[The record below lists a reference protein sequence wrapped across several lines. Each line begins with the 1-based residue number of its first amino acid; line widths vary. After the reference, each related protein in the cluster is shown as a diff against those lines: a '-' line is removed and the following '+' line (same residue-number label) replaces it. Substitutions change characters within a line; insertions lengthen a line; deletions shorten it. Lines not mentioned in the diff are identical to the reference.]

1 MTGGGFFAGQQRS
14 RACAEVFADS
24 RGECWAAFP
33 AHPEPG
39 GNCAAAPSAAL
50 RAIRALPSCA
60 RGVRGETGY
69 GGSAKG
75 FWLPLHLQVRGGE
88 EGPVLAALRPLGCS
102 CAVSEQSP
110 SVGSAGAQVTPG
122 KGPPVGRRRGGN
134 SFPLSSMGPGI
145 AASDSHRAAV
155 NS

>member
-1 MTGGGFFAGQQRS
+1 MQGSSGAEPVPRCLPTAEGSVGPLFLRIPS
-14 RACAEVFADS
+14 RAGIVRQPRAPRSEPSEPSPPVPEGCAGKRGMGGLQRASGSLFIS
-24 RGECWAAFP
+24 RFG
-33 AHPEPG
+33 
-39 GNCAAAPSAAL
+39 
-50 RAIRALPSCA
+50 
-60 RGVRGETGY
+60 
-69 GGSAKG
+69 
-75 FWLPLHLQVRGGE
+75 GGE

-122 KGPPVGRRRGGN
+122 NGPRVSRRRGGN

>member
-75 FWLPLHLQVRGGE
+75 FWLPLHLQVRGGRGGSCPGSFETPRLLLCRVRAKPVRGQRWSTSHPWKRAPGEQE
-88 EGPVLAALRPLGCS
+88 EGWKFIPTQLY
-102 CAVSEQSP
+102 
-110 SVGSAGAQVTPG
+110 GAWD
-122 KGPPVGRRRGGN
+122 R
-134 SFPLSSMGPGI
+134 SL
-145 AASDSHRAAV
+145 
-155 NS
+155 